1 MKLKEKPAFDLRI
14 SLAKIGHRSVVA
26 DYQKD
31 RMVFSQGDPADAVF
45 QIQKGKV
52 KLTVVSKKGKEA
64 IIAILGAGDFLGEG
78 CLAGQSLRMTT
89 ATTMSECTI
98 VRLDKPDALRL
109 LQEEPD
115 FSEFFLRYL
124 LTRIIRIE
132 EDLVDRLFNST
143 EKRLARVLLLLAN
156 LGKKG
161 EPESV
166 IPKISHEILAE
177 MIGTTRPRV
186 SFFMNKFR
194 KLGFI
199 DYDNDALEVHS
210 SLVNVLLRS

>member
-1 MKLKEKPAFDLRI
+1 MKSKEKPPFDLKI
-14 SLAKIGHRSVVA
+14 FLAQIGKRSTVA
-26 DYQKD
+26 GYQKD
-31 RMVFSQGDPADAVF
+31 QLVFSQGDPADAVF
-45 QIQKGKV
+45 HVQKGKV
-52 KLTVVSKKGKEA
+52 KLTVLSKKGKEA
-64 IIAILGAGDFLGEG
+64 IIAILGTGDFLGEG

-98 VRLDKPDALRL
+98 GRLDKRDAIRL

-115 FSEFFLRYL
+115 FSELFLRYL

-161 EPESV
+161 EPEPV

-194 KLGFI
+194 KLGLI

-210 SLVNVLLRS
+210 SLVNVLLHD